1 MKKTTLF
8 IVAVACMA
16 CGMTR
21 ESRENEACGETTA
34 TSAVC
39 DITPHTRGD
48 HEANAP
54 WIAHLETLKPALAK
68 QNEID
73 VYFKYGEPM
82 GVYEVTI
89 LFYPKVTHNL
99 KQKEKK

>member
-1 MKKTTLF
+1 MHG
-8 IVAVACMA
+8 VRHDE
-16 CGMTR
+16 R
-21 ESRENEACGETTA
+21 ESRGNEACGETTA